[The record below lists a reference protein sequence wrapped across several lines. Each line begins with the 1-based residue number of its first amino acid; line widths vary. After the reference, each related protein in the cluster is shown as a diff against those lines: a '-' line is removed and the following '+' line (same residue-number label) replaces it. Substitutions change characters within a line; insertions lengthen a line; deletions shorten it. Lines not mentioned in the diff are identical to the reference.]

1 MKTMHEDEAR
11 CDLSGKVFVE
21 QNQVKEHIQRIHSE
35 LRSPESKKIKTDQ
48 ECQENREEE
57 EIMEV
62 DDELVSLSNKKD
74 ERVLLM
80 QKRFDEEEEN
90 IKEMK
95 RKNELRKVEE
105 EKKRK
110 VKSNSEKKKKKKKM
124 NEDKIQADVSS
135 NKKDIPIKY
144 TEVMKVRYK

>member
-35 LRSPESKKIKTDQ
+35 LRSPESKKIKTDKEFQ
-48 ECQENREEE
+48 DNKEEE

-62 DDELVSLSNKKD
+62 DEDLVTLSHKKD

-80 QKRFDEEEEN
+80 QKRFDDEEEKSKE
-90 IKEMK
+90 IKI
-95 RKNELRKVEE
+95 KNEIRKKEE

-110 VKSNSEKKKKKKKM
+110 RRGKLSQ
-124 NEDKIQADVSS
+124 IQR
-135 NKKDIPIKY
+135 KRRKR
-144 TEVMKVRYK
+144 E